1 MLLCSIESPA
11 KVMPMRKTVS
21 AVLVF
26 CFLLLT
32 ITGCRTQPAA
42 GKYTR
47 FSDTFMGTFNTVIVV
62 VAYAETEEEFSTYY
76 EMIQVRYQELHKLYD
91 IYNDYDGINNIK
103 TVNDNAGIQPVQ
115 VEEDLLDIILMA
127 KEWTLSQDGRTN
139 IALGPVLKIWHD
151 YRIDGIDFPEGA
163 KLPPME
169 LLQEAA
175 KHTDVNQIIIDKQKS
190 TIFLADSRMR
200 LDIGA
205 IAKGYAT
212 ELVAREVEAAGL
224 KSGAI
229 SAGGN
234 IRTIGKPL
242 DGIRDKWGIGI
253 FDPDS
258 TLFSV
263 DRDLDTVFITDA
275 SVVSSGDYQRYYFV
289 DGKPY
294 HHLIDPRTLMPATY
308 FRAVTVVTPD
318 SGYADLVSTELF
330 LMPFEEGISLV
341 QSLGN
346 VEALWVMPDGEVK
359 MTEGMK
365 LILRSQ
371 GATGQKQ

>member
-1 MLLCSIESPA
+1 LLLCSIESPA

>member
-1 MLLCSIESPA
+1 
-11 KVMPMRKTVS
+11 MRKTVS